1 MAGWQRGLGPRP
13 GPEGLASARV
23 SSQQGGE
30 RPQLKSPSPE
40 HTCHHTPTRV
50 PRACTNTTTQPH
62 ALCPHGLNVN
72 TQQSPADTH
81 ACANTLTH
89 MLHRHSRSHTVTHM
103 YAVPLHSLT
112 CTHCLTSHTH
122 ALTQAH
128 ACALGLTHA
137 RELPSADCW
146 LQAVGRLGLPSFP
159 EGISLCPPASACLRT
174 PWLAN
179 PKSEAGC
186 GQCSAL

>member
-13 GPEGLASARV
+13 GPKGLASARV

-30 RPQLKSPSPE
+30 RPQLRSPSPG
-40 HTCHHTPTRV
+40 HTCHHKHNRTASCTVPTWTQCEHTTV
-50 PRACTNTTTQPH
+50 PCRH
-62 ALCPHGLNVN
+62 A
-72 TQQSPADTH
+72 H
-81 ACANTLTH
+81 ANMLTH

-103 YAVPLHSLT
+103 YVVPLHSHT

-159 EGISLCPPASACLRT
+159 VGISLCSPASACLRT